1 MTPLATISVR
11 RRPNRSAIAPVSG
24 ADAAD
29 AYVRKPRNRPDANVD
44 PPSSWMRNGAVGS
57 SWNAERN
64 TVKVKP
70 HMTKK
75 RGVNK
80 RSDMN
85 REVYVVGVIS
95 DTHGLL
101 RPGVAAA
108 FHDVNLILHAGDVGG
123 AAIYS
128 ALTAIAPTEAV
139 YGNVD
144 DPHDPAL
151 ARERTV
157 T

>member
-1 MTPLATISVR
+1 MTLLAMISVR
-11 RRPNRSAIAPVSG
+11 RRPMRSAKAPVSG

-75 RGVNK
+75 RGVK
-80 RSDMN
+80 SRSDMN
-85 REVYVVGVIS
+85 GEVYVVGVIS

-101 RPGVAAA
+101 RPQVAEVFTGVHAGVA
-108 FHDVNLILHAGDVGG
+108 H
-123 AAIYS
+123 
-128 ALTAIAPTEAV
+128 
-139 YGNVD
+139 
-144 DPHDPAL
+144 
-151 ARERTV
+151 
-157 T
+157 